1 MCMCVCVC
9 VCVCV
14 FTYVY
19 KCRGQKS
26 NIGCLLLW
34 MKPRPVLCHCW
45 CEAVN
50 SDPACIQVAGQSQTL
65 QGRETLK
72 LTARSCS
79 DYGPEGRSKTETGA
93 GDYIQV
99 AGLGGEQ
106 YPCLP
111 PSLLTNPDALYTGLG
126 MEGVEL
132 RRSQRT

>member
-1 MCMCVCVC
+1 AIWGPANSMLKKTRNSKADEPTTLGTVGS
-9 VCVCV
+9 
-14 FTYVY
+14 T
-19 KCRGQKS
+19 
-26 NIGCLLLW
+26 LL
-34 MKPRPVLCHCW
+34 KPRPVLCHCW

>member
-1 MCMCVCVC
+1 VCVTISMC
-9 VCVCV
+9 
-14 FTYVY
+14 
-19 KCRGQKS
+19 
-26 NIGCLLLW
+26 
-34 MKPRPVLCHCW
+34 
-45 CEAVN
+45 
-50 SDPACIQVAGQSQTL
+50 QSQIGG
-65 QGRETLK
+65 QRCD
-72 LTARSCS
+72 SFVF
-79 DYGPEGRSKTETGA
+79 YHVGA